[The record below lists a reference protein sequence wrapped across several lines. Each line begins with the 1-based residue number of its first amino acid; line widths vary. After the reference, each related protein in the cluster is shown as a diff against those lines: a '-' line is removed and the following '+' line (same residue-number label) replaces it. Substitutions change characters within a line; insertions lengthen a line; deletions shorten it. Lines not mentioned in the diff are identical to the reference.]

1 MSLPNGGGDKATI
14 EHSAGLVCVQS
25 PDPAMWQH
33 HNANLQGRS
42 SGSGDR
48 EWLSA

>member
-1 MSLPNGGGDKATI
+1 MSLPNGGRDKATI

-25 PDPAMWQH
+25 PDPAVWQH

-48 EWLSA
+48 E